1 MKNIL
6 VPSDFSVTATHAY
19 RFAIDIA
26 RKAHGTIHV
35 LHAIELPVVHESV
48 LAPVMSF
55 EQQFMTDLRDKA
67 TAEFELLRMKYPC
80 PDVNVVFKV
89 AFGPISGSIV
99 RYATEQPI
107 DVVVMGSHGATGM
120 RALFIGSNAEKVV
133 RQSPVPVLIAKSYPE
148 KPIRHIVFPN
158 TLETEGQEELVK
170 KVKTLQHFFDATLH
184 VLYINTALNF
194 TSDDENYARLDAFA
208 ARYMLNNFTV
218 NVYNERDEEEG
229 IIGFSRRIQGDMI
242 AMGTHGRRGLS
253 RLVNGS
259 VAEDV
264 VNHTDM
270 LVWTAA
276 LSPEPVTA

>member
-1 MKNIL
+1 
-6 VPSDFSVTATHAY
+6 
-19 RFAIDIA
+19 
-26 RKAHGTIHV
+26 
-35 LHAIELPVVHESV
+35 
-48 LAPVMSF
+48 MSF
-55 EQQFMTDLRDKA
+55 EQQFMADMRDKA
-67 TAEFELLRMKYPC
+67 TAEFEMLRMKYPS
-80 PDVNVVFKV
+80 PDVNVLFRV

-133 RQSPVPVLIAKSYPE
+133 RQSPVPVLIAKTYPE
-148 KPIRHIVFPN
+148 KPIRSIVFPN
-158 TLETEGQEELVK
+158 TLETDGQEELVK
-170 KVKTLQHFFDATLH
+170 KVKALQHFFDATLH
-184 VLYINTALNF
+184 IVYVNTALNF
-194 TSDDENYARLDAFA
+194 TPDSENYARLEAFA
-208 ARYMLNNFTV
+208 ARYMLRNFTL

-242 AMGTHGRRGLS
+242 AMGTHGRRGFS

-276 LSPEPVTA
+276 LSPEPVHT